1 MKTLLIFLLFAFFQL
16 SLFSQVN
23 SEQVVKPITSTD
35 KEQIIG
41 WTGTVEELVAHLNNW
56 DKDEI
61 HLYENAAAFPDKK
74 TSGET
79 NAWIALH
86 KKKIEEMGASVYWD
100 ADLKEYKL
108 NKEDK

>member
-1 MKTLLIFLLFAFFQL
+1 MKTILIFLMFAFFQF
-16 SLFSQVN
+16 SLFSQVTTTT
-23 SEQVVKPITSTD
+23 VKPITNDD

-41 WTGTVEELVAHLNNW
+41 WTGTVEELVAHLNTW

-61 HLYENAAAFPDKK
+61 HVYENATAFPDRK

-86 KKKIEEMGASVYWD
+86 KKKIEEMGESVYWD

-108 NKEDK
+108 NKKTE